1 VIVTSTKKS
10 YIDPRDLPAVDRATL
25 RRILAY
31 LRPYI
36 WTLIGVVGLIVGA
49 ALLNLLPPLLLK
61 AVVDR
66 AIPSRDLRLLLW
78 LCAAMIAGPLTAS
91 LLQVAQ
97 KYLTTSIAE
106 RVMLDLRKQLF
117 DRLHQLPIGWFAAAK
132 PGEAV
137 SRVLNDVQG
146 VGSMLSGTLIG
157 VVENTVVLLS
167 SAVAIFVLD
176 WRLALMALCL
186 LPLFVA
192 PTRRVGRRRKQLK
205 RQAQARM
212 AELTGILVETLS
224 VSGAVLLKVFGAERF
239 EARRLERTADEL
251 MAISLEQTLVGR
263 WFQMLLGLFE
273 TAGPALIFA
282 AGGWLIIRGQLELGT
297 VVAVV
302 AVLRRLYQPASQLAG
317 VQVDVLTSYAYLER
331 VFSVLDLEPSITD
344 APHATPL
351 AAPRGTLEFRDVWL
365 SYGRGDGYALAGVNL
380 RIDAGQSIAVV
391 GASGAG
397 KSTLAA
403 LVPRLYDPT
412 RGAVLLDGRDLRTIT
427 LSSLRGQLAVVLQ
440 ETYLFHGSI
449 ADNLRYARS
458 NATDRELEAAA
469 RSAQIHEF
477 IRTLPDGYDTIVGN
491 RGYHLSGGERQRLA
505 IARAILRDPRILI
518 LDEATSSL
526 DSANEALVQAAID
539 PLLAGRTS
547 LVIAHRLSTVMRAD
561 FIVVL
566 EKGRVVARGTHEELV
581 RRSAAYSELFQRQ
594 LIAAAG

>member
-1 VIVTSTKKS
+1 
-10 YIDPRDLPAVDRATL
+10 
-25 RRILAY
+25 
-31 LRPYI
+31 
-36 WTLIGVVGLIVGA
+36 
-49 ALLNLLPPLLLK
+49 
-61 AVVDR
+61 
-66 AIPSRDLRLLLW
+66 
-78 LCAAMIAGPLTAS
+78 
-91 LLQVAQ
+91 
-97 KYLTTSIAE
+97 
-106 RVMLDLRKQLF
+106 
-117 DRLHQLPIGWFAAAK
+117 
-132 PGEAV
+132 
-137 SRVLNDVQG
+137 
-146 VGSMLSGTLIG
+146 
-157 VVENTVVLLS
+157 
-167 SAVAIFVLD
+167 
-176 WRLALMALCL
+176 
-186 LPLFVA
+186 
-192 PTRRVGRRRKQLK
+192 
-205 RQAQARM
+205 
-212 AELTGILVETLS
+212 
-224 VSGAVLLKVFGAERF
+224 VLLKVFGAERF
-239 EARRLERTADEL
+239 EARRLERTADDL

-547 LVIAHRLSTVMRAD
+547 LVIAHRLSTILRAD
-561 FIVVL
+561 LILVL
-566 EKGRVVARGTHEELV
+566 EKGRIVERGTHTELLA
-581 RRSAAYSELFQRQ
+581 RGGLYAKLYDEQFR
-594 LIAAAG
+594 AAAMPAT